1 MNSPLLSEAD
11 IARLESIHDFTAIP
25 PKPSHEQRLALA
37 AYLESASA
45 TDDPASLDLR
55 VGFGDEI
62 ILLSPSDATD
72 DFRLRIVMPHEADPA
87 EGRISVL
94 APVSLAVLG
103 QEKGRVVSWQANGAM
118 RQMRIA
124 EVRKQRETDL
134 APLSS

>member
-11 IARLESIHDFTAIP
+11 LARLESIHDLTSP
-25 PKPSHEQRLALA
+25 PPQPSHEQRLALA
-37 AYLESASA
+37 GYLAFAS
-45 TDDPASLDLR
+45 TTVDPASLDLR
-55 VGFGDEI
+55 VGFGDEV

-72 DFRLRIVMPHEADPA
+72 DFPLRIVMPHEADPA

-103 QEKGRVVSWQANGAM
+103 HEKGHVVSWQANGAM

-124 EVRKQRETDL
+124 EIRKQPEASL